1 MPHIPIKVACVRA
14 FNPVGNFLQS
24 AAALVNWWLGLN
36 ADNLFGP
43 LQNQRP
49 DVEVRFADSFT
60 KPRYA
65 HGDIFYVNIA
75 NLWWLYAGA
84 LSSAPGS
91 GDWLGLPHLRAA
103 ATFMWK

>member
-1 MPHIPIKVACVRA
+1 MSCATPFK
-14 FNPVGNFLQS
+14 FLGYFLQR

-43 LQNQRP
+43 LQNQRS

-75 NLWWLYAGA
+75 VLWRLYAGA

-103 ATFMWK
+103 ATLMWK